1 MDTPLLF
8 NLFQGSEKNPEPVTQ
23 KRGRNIIIRLI
34 VFSSSILHGENLRKI
49 IKTFLRIR
57 ICSFFFK
64 DQIRIVLK
72 GKIDIFQKY
81 KASK

>member
-49 IKTFLRIR
+49 IKIFLRIR
-57 ICSFFFK
+57 ICSFFK

-72 GKIDIFQKY
+72 GQIDIFPRY
-81 KASK
+81 KAAK

>member
-1 MDTPLLF
+1 MDTPLRF

-57 ICSFFFK
+57 ICSFFFQGS
-64 DQIRIVLK
+64 DP
-72 GKIDIFQKY
+72 Y
-81 KASK
+81 CSKR